1 MAAEGAKKQPYKIAL
16 RNGALIA
23 FAGLWERWMPESGEP
38 VETFT
43 IITTEASKLVSEVH
57 DRMPAIIAPADYQAW
72 LTASVASAKKLL
84 VPYTNRLTLTPVS
97 ERVNSVKND
106 DVRLIAPVAYI

>member
-1 MAAEGAKKQPYKIAL
+1 M
-16 RNGALIA
+16 LIA
-23 FAGLWERWMPESGEP
+23 FAGLWEKWTPHSGEP

-57 DRMPAIIAPADYQAW
+57 DRMPAIIAPADYERW
-72 LTASVASAKKLL
+72 LTAPVAAATKLL
-84 VPYTNRLTLTPVS
+84 VPYRNGMSIVPVS

-106 DVRLIAPVAYI
+106 DLGLLAAL